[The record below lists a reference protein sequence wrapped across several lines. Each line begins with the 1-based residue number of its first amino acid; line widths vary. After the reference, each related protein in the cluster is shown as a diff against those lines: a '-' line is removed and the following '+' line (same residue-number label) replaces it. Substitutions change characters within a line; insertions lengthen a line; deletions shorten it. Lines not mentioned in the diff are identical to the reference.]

1 MTEPALQNAFLF
13 RQPILNR
20 QEELAGYQLSFGSGD
35 ESAAAC
41 SRTGSGATAALCA
54 AYSELGMQ
62 SALGN
67 SCAFIDIDSRLPA
80 GKEPSSCCRR
90 PASSSN

>member
-13 RQPILNR
+13 RQPILNHR
-20 QEELAGYQLSFGSGD
+20 EELAGYQLSFGSGD

-67 SCAFIDIDSRLPA
+67 SCAFIESIVTSCR
-80 GKEPSSCCRR
+80 KEPSSCYRR